1 MKKLVLVTLV
11 VLSHLVAVAQQ
22 TEADKYLVTTRTN
35 SLGYVS
41 LQLTD
46 PYLSPLTYSGSGFD
60 FNHESRRF
68 LSLRNNNI
76 SIQHQYYLVGAIAY
90 NPAGTASMLYFGAN
104 YSFGMQYHFRPAN
117 RFHVLVGGSWDVD
130 FGFKDLTRN
139 INNPVNMDMATNLNV
154 SGVIRYDVS
163 LLRMTLRLQLSA
175 ETPVVGL
182 MFVPLAGASYYEMF
196 ELGNHAGLT
205 HFSSLHN
212 KRGINPKLTV
222 NIPFARSTWQVGLA
236 YQHLKYEAND
246 MVFKRNSFSLMVG
259 TTFDVVSFSGR
270 KKKLSPNFISTNE

>member
-68 LSLRNNNI
+68 LSLHNNNI

-117 RFHVLVGGSWDVD
+117 RFQVLVGGSWDVD

-154 SGVIRYDVS
+154 SGVIRYDVP
-163 LLRMTLRLQLSA
+163 LRRRTLRLQLSA

-222 NIPFARSTWQVGLA
+222 DIPFAQSTWQVGLA

>member
-1 MKKLVLVTLV
+1 MKKFVLVTLV
-11 VLSHLVAVAQQ
+11 VLSHLAAVAQQ

-68 LSLRNNNI
+68 LSLHNNNI

-117 RFHVLVGGSWDVD
+117 RFQVLVGGSWDVD

-154 SGVIRYDVS
+154 SGVIRYDVP
-163 LLRMTLRLQLSA
+163 LRRRTLRLQLSA

-222 NIPFARSTWQVGLA
+222 DIPFERSTWQIGLA

-259 TTFDVVSFSGR
+259 TTFDVLSFSGR

>member
-1 MKKLVLVTLV
+1 
-11 VLSHLVAVAQQ
+11 
-22 TEADKYLVTTRTN
+22 
-35 SLGYVS
+35 
-41 LQLTD
+41 
-46 PYLSPLTYSGSGFD
+46 
-60 FNHESRRF
+60 
-68 LSLRNNNI
+68 
-76 SIQHQYYLVGAIAY
+76 
-90 NPAGTASMLYFGAN
+90 
-104 YSFGMQYHFRPAN
+104 
-117 RFHVLVGGSWDVD
+117 
-130 FGFKDLTRN
+130 
-139 INNPVNMDMATNLNV
+139 MDMATNLNV

-222 NIPFARSTWQVGLA
+222 DIPFAQSTWQVGLA